1 MIFPE
6 ETGQSA
12 FPVVGIGASAGGLE
26 AFAQLLNH
34 LRSDTGMAFVFV
46 QHLDPTH
53 RSALAELLA
62 RETVMPVV
70 EATDGLVL
78 APDSVYVI
86 AADKDV
92 TLEGGALR
100 LAARPSSGPHLPI
113 DLFLG
118 SLAQDRESGAVAVI
132 LSGTAADGSQGV
144 KKVKAAGG
152 TTLAQDPAT
161 ARYPGMP
168 NNAIAT
174 GDVDFVLPTP
184 LLAEQLAVISGRPG
198 GTRTTED
205 GAPRCASSEDPL
217 LGDLLALIRAT
228 TSADFSNYKQGTIL
242 RRINRRMAVRHV
254 GSLEEYVGLLRK
266 DPGEVEALY
275 QDLLIR
281 MTSFFRQPHVFEAL
295 KEKIFPQIA
304 GAKADDQ
311 VRFWVPG
318 CSTGEEAYSLAIA
331 WAEFLG
337 GKRLAKSSVQVFA
350 SDINQQV
357 IDKARTGVYP
367 SSITSDVSPDR
378 LARFFIKVDAGYQV
392 AKDIRESCVFA
403 KHDLTRDPPFS
414 KLDLISLRNVLIYL
428 GPLLQ
433 RRIMPILHFG
443 LRPGGFL
450 LLGESESIGGFTD
463 LFSLVD
469 KRAKIYV
476 SKEGAPA
483 TVPGAPA
490 RPISQCKPA
499 PAQSMASTE
508 FDLVRE
514 ADRIVLDRYAPTG
527 VIVDADLKVQQFRG
541 RPGGYLELGPGR
553 ATLDLGRL
561 AREGLAG
568 ELSNALREAKKGQV
582 PLRRENIRIIRDE
595 RVVAV
600 GFDVIPIKSPTGEA
614 SFLVLFHDM
623 PARRRWAGRGARAPG
638 RDLGGWPRPHRSPR
652 AGAEGAEGICPRR
665 P

>member
-1 MIFPE
+1 
-6 ETGQSA
+6 
-12 FPVVGIGASAGGLE
+12 
-26 AFAQLLNH
+26 
-34 LRSDTGMAFVFV
+34 
-46 QHLDPTH
+46 
-53 RSALAELLA
+53 
-62 RETVMPVV
+62 MP
-70 EATDGLVL
+70 
-78 APDSVYVI
+78 
-86 AADKDV
+86 
-92 TLEGGALR
+92 
-100 LAARPSSGPHLPI
+100 
-113 DLFLG
+113 
-118 SLAQDRESGAVAVI
+118 
-132 LSGTAADGSQGV
+132 
-144 KKVKAAGG
+144 
-152 TTLAQDPAT
+152 
-161 ARYPGMP
+161 
-168 NNAIAT
+168 
-174 GDVDFVLPTP
+174 
-184 LLAEQLAVISGRPG
+184 
-198 GTRTTED
+198 
-205 GAPRCASSEDPL
+205 SSEDPL

-228 TSADFSNYKQGTIL
+228 TSADFSNYKQSTIL
-242 RRINRRMAVRHV
+242 RRINRRMAVRDA

-337 GKRLAKSSVQVFA
+337 GKRLEKSSVQVFA

-367 SSITSDVSPDR
+367 SSIASDVSPDR

-433 RRIMPILHFG
+433 RRIMPILDFG

-469 KRAKIYV
+469 KRAKIDV

-483 TVPGAPA
+483 IVPGAPA
-490 RPISQCKPA
+490 RPISQSSRPPA
-499 PAQSMASTE
+499 KH
-508 FDLVRE
+508 
-514 ADRIVLDRYAPTG
+514 G
-527 VIVDADLKVQQFRG
+527 VDGIRSCQRG
-541 RPGGYLELGPGR
+541 RPHRARQVRSHGGDSRCRPESAAVPRPPRRLSRTGAGR

-582 PLRRENIRIIRDE
+582 PLRRGNIRIIRDE

-600 GFDVIPIKSPTGEA
+600 GFDVIPIKSPTGET
-614 SFLVLFHDM
+614 SFLVLFHEM
-623 PARRRWAGRGARAPG
+623 PAGEEG
-638 RDLGGWPRPHRSPR
+638 LGGDSCARPRPWRMAPPASQPSSGSCRS
-652 AGAEGAEGICPRR
+652 
-665 P
+665 